1 MKTRKKNEE
10 GKITTPK
17 FVALG
22 FLKTEIS
29 YESKAEAADNRQIGD
44 GTLKPFFIVIFK
56 YMNFM
61 YSLHHIDTYPL
72 STGLSWTH
80 ITASSQ
86 LARLLNWCST
96 APASQW
102 SGFMSRA
109 EFFRLFSRYCLSN
122 AHI

>member
-22 FLKTEIS
+22 FLKTKIS

-44 GTLKPFFIVIFK
+44 GTLQPFFIVIFK

-86 LARLLNWCST
+86 LA
-96 APASQW
+96 
-102 SGFMSRA
+102 
-109 EFFRLFSRYCLSN
+109 
-122 AHI
+122 